1 MIDIRSHRTVKPVTM
16 HETVTV
22 WGMFP
27 KFSFVEETKG
37 TYLEAVEEWTIA
49 AGARAEAHLHN
60 THEYYYI
67 LEGDAVVQIE
77 KEARQVHPGD
87 LVYIPPNA
95 VNTIWPTG
103 EKGIRAFSFS
113 VSYQEPKGTGYIPAE
128 LPEVPVTD

>member
-1 MIDIRSHRTVKPVTM
+1 M

-37 TYLEAVEEWTIA
+37 TYLEAVKEWTIA
-49 AGARAEAHLHN
+49 ANTRAEAHYHD

-67 LEGDAVVQIE
+67 LEGEAVVQIE
-77 KEARQVHPGD
+77 KEARRVQSGD

-95 VNTIWPTG
+95 VHTIWPTG
-103 EKGIRAFSFS
+103 GKAVRALSFS
-113 VSYQEPKGTGYIPAE
+113 VSYQKPGGVGYTSAE
-128 LPEVPVTD
+128 LPEVPLSD